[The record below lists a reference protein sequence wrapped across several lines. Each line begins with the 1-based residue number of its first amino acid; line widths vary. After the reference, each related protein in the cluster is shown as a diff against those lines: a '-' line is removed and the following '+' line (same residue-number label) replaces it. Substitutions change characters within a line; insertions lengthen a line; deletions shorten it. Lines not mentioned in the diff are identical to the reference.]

1 MRNGLIVN
9 LFLKRINM
17 KSFLLISVF
26 ILSILEG
33 AFSQD
38 FTPPEPKKEKKPFWS
53 WDKVYFGGGLGLQF
67 GSITLISV
75 APDIGYKITE
85 RYSAGIG
92 IRYMYFA
99 DKRYTPPFEINIY
112 GGSVF
117 NRFIV
122 TDFFFL
128 HGEYEVLNG
137 PWNAGFPN
145 RRFNLNN
152 VWVGGGLRQGTA
164 NASISII
171 ALWNLNDEGYLPNPQ
186 IRMGISIGL

>member
-1 MRNGLIVN
+1 
-9 LFLKRINM
+9 M
-17 KSFLLISVF
+17 KTLLITLFFSF
-26 ILSILEG
+26 SFSILS
-33 AFSQD
+33 FSQV
-38 FTPPEPKKEKKPFWS
+38 FTPPAAPKEKKSPFWS
-53 WDKVYFGGGLGLQF
+53 WDKVYTGGGIGLQF
-67 GSITLISV
+67 GTITLINI
-75 APDIGYKITE
+75 APDFGYKITK

-92 IRYMYFA
+92 LRYMYFA

-112 GGSVF
+112 GASVF

-122 TDFFFL
+122 TDFLFL

-137 PWNAGFPN
+137 PWDYRFA

-152 VWVGGGLRQGTA
+152 VWVGGGLRQGSD
-164 NASISII
+164 NVSFNIM